1 MKVILLQDVKALGKS
16 GEVVNVSDG
25 HARNFLFPRHMA
37 QEATEGALKQV
48 EQRIKTEKVKAA
60 KLKAEAEELAGKL
73 GEAKITVKAKAGTE
87 GRLYGAVTGKE
98 IADAVKA
105 QTGLAVD
112 KRKFDL
118 SEPIKQLG
126 EFEIHAKVHPE
137 VSATL
142 HVTVVAE

>member
-25 HARNFLFPRHMA
+25 HARNFLFPRHLA

-48 EQRIKTEKVKAA
+48 EQRIKTEKIKAA
-60 KLKAEAEELAGKL
+60 RLRAEAEELAVKL
-73 GEAKITVKAKAGTE
+73 DQAKITVKAKAGTE

-98 IADAVKA
+98 IAEAVQS

-118 SEPIKQLG
+118 AEPIKHLG
-126 EFEIHAKVHPE
+126 ACEIHAKVHPE
-137 VSATL
+137 VTATL

>member
-25 HARNFLFPRHMA
+25 HARNFLFPRNLA
-37 QEATEGALKQV
+37 QEATEGALRMV

-60 KLKAEAEELAGKL
+60 KLKAEAEELAAKL
-73 GEAKITVKAKAGTE
+73 GGAKITVKAKAGTE

-98 IADAVKA
+98 IADAVKS

-118 SEPIKQLG
+118 TEPIKHLG
-126 EFEIHAKVHPE
+126 PFELHAKVHPE
-137 VSATL
+137 VTATL
-142 HVTVVAE
+142 HITVVAE

>member
-1 MKVILLQDVKALGKS
+1 MKVILVQDVKGLGKS
-16 GEVVNVSDG
+16 GQVVEASSG
-25 HARNFLFPRHMA
+25 YARNFLFPRQLA
-37 QEATEGALKQV
+37 QEATEGALKAV

-73 GEAKITVKAKAGTE
+73 SSAKITVKAKAGTE

-98 IADAVKA
+98 IADAVTQ

-112 KRKFDL
+112 RRKFDL
-118 SEPIKQLG
+118 SEPIKTLG
-126 EFEIHAKVHPE
+126 DFEVHAKVHPE

-142 HVTVVAE
+142 HVTIVGE